1 MAPAGLRV
9 PPGGRW
15 HGGEG
20 SSHQTPRP
28 TRRCLPSSLHA
39 PCSNMQKKKQN
50 PGCEATACGGASA
63 PPALPLVLT
72 VAWFFFLGGRP
83 GRERDAGRSSEM
95 RAPGT
100 CIAPRRRP
108 RVEIGWKLAIFFC
121 FARAQHPT
129 SPAAAPPKR
138 GREGRLRPSWMQGGG
153 QKRCP
158 PLPGCSSE
166 LNER

>member
-72 VAWFFFLGGRP
+72 VAWFFFFGGAAGEGE
-83 GRERDAGRSSEM
+83 GRRQELRDEGSWDVHSSE
-95 RAPGT
+95 APATGGNW
-100 CIAPRRRP
+100 
-108 RVEIGWKLAIFFC
+108 VEIGFFFLLCTGSAPHLASGC
-121 FARAQHPT
+121 TPKTRPGGE
-129 SPAAAPPKR
+129 AAPQLDAR
-138 GREGRLRPSWMQGGG
+138 GGAEALPTPPRLLLRA
-153 QKRCP
+153 
-158 PLPGCSSE
+158 
-166 LNER
+166 